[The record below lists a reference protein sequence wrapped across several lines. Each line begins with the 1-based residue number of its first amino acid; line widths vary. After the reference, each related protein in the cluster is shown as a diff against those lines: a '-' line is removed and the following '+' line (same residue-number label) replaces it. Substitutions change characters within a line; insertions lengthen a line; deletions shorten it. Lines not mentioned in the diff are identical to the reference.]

1 MVKTI
6 QQNDPLATCR
16 LKNLD
21 YDVELKIQEKQEL
34 LLKYRKKTGGM
45 GDL

>member
-16 LKNLD
+16 PKNLD

-34 LLKYRKKTGGM
+34 LLKYRKKTGGL